1 MDFEISFDFIVF
13 ETERL
18 LLREFNADDVDAVY
32 AYAGDAENTIY
43 MDWGPASREEVR
55 NFVQSRLAQQITEPR
70 RIFDFAVCIKAT
82 GRLIGSMGLFLGDDG
97 QQAELGY
104 TINKAFWGKG
114 YASEAAKGM
123 LQFGFMNLNL
133 HRISA
138 KVRQH
143 EHCLGTSYAASR
155 NAIRGRSE
163 VRRICQSTRA
173 AAVAQRKAL
182 CNAAKRVPE
191 SNDRRGRGLTRP

>member
-1 MDFEISFDFIVF
+1 MNFEISFDFIVF

-82 GRLIGSMGLFLGDDG
+82 GRLIGSMGLFWAMTGSRRNSATRLTKHFGARDMPPK
-97 QQAELGY
+97 QRRECF
-104 TINKAFWGKG
+104 NS
-114 YASEAAKGM
+114 AS
-123 LQFGFMNLNL
+123 
-133 HRISA
+133 
-138 KVRQH
+138 
-143 EHCLGTSYAASR
+143 
-155 NAIRGRSE
+155 
-163 VRRICQSTRA
+163 
-173 AAVAQRKAL
+173 
-182 CNAAKRVPE
+182 
-191 SNDRRGRGLTRP
+191 

>member
-1 MDFEISFDFIVF
+1 MNFEISFDFIVF

-82 GRLIGSMGLFLGDDG
+82 GRLIGSMGLFFGDDG

-104 TINKAFWGKG
+104 TLNKAFWGKG
-114 YASEAAKGM
+114 YAS
-123 LQFGFMNLNL
+123 
-133 HRISA
+133 
-138 KVRQH
+138 
-143 EHCLGTSYAASR
+143 
-155 NAIRGRSE
+155 
-163 VRRICQSTRA
+163 
-173 AAVAQRKAL
+173 
-182 CNAAKRVPE
+182 
-191 SNDRRGRGLTRP
+191 